1 MTMPTPD
8 QIRER
13 VRRRMAA
20 SEALKAWQE
29 PESDAIMAGMSPDM
43 QLRYL
48 DVGRRCRIEDA
59 EWARRGLP
67 SRHERV
73 MAKLGRK

>member
-1 MTMPTPD
+1 MKPTSD

-13 VRRRMAA
+13 VQQRAA
-20 SEALKAWQE
+20 ARKALKTWQE
-29 PESDAIMAGMSPDM
+29 PDPDAIMAGMSPDM

-67 SRHERV
+67 SRRERV
-73 MAKLGRK
+73 MIKLEMTP